1 MNNDIIN
8 LIKKLRDKKCNDLAD
23 LLKGCRSSTE
33 ETTQYGSYHNQFI
46 SGFIIYA
53 PTDKYRE
60 LQKISEEDKNAIL
73 QYILELYPKS
83 EELEIGFLNIKQLP
97 GEDKIKENQA
107 LADSWLKRAKNKL
120 DDGKQSLEK
129 WRHAEAISS
138 FQECIELSL
147 KADSLLLLDKY
158 SKDHKFDEKEF
169 KEMLNQI
176 PESLENQEFHKLYLY
191 SKFWSIYL
199 LPVLFFVLAF
209 IRREIFSAWWK
220 VALPVGIVFLVVIF
234 VTPPL
239 GENISADR
247 TTMTAALVKI
257 FVFVSAIVIAWKYWR
272 LRSGRKIVG

>member
-97 GEDKIKENQA
+97 GEDKIKENQS

-191 SKFWSIYL
+191 SKFWSNFYTIAKYGL
-199 LPVLFFVLAF
+199 ENFGMGAEKFFGNEEAELAQ
-209 IRREIFSAWWK
+209 K
-220 VALPVGIVFLVVIF
+220 H
-234 VTPPL
+234 
-239 GENISADR
+239 ADKCYFAS
-247 TTMTAALVKI
+247 MQLKNYMDHP
-257 FVFVSAIVIAWKYWR
+257 W
-272 LRSGRKIVG
+272 